1 VLFLII
7 GLVLFLG
14 SHSVRIFADDW
25 RSARITA
32 MGEGAWKGVYSLV
45 SLVGLG
51 LMVWGYGLAR
61 EAPVDL
67 WHPPRGLSHLTALLM
82 VPSFVLLAAAYVP
95 GNHLKAAIGHPM
107 VAGVKLWAL
116 AHLLSNGRLAD
127 VVLFGALL
135 AWAVADF
142 AAARRRD
149 RARRTPRPSAT
160 AGSTLVAV
168 AVGLIA
174 WAAFAFHLHASLI
187 GVQPLG

>member
-1 VLFLII
+1 MLFLIL

-25 RSARITA
+25 RSARIAA

-45 SLVGLG
+45 SGVGLA
-51 LMVWGYGLAR
+51 LIVWGYGLAR

-67 WHPPRGLSHLTALLM
+67 WHPPRGLGHLTALLT
-82 VPSFVLLAAAYVP
+82 VPAFVLLAAAYVP

-149 RARRTPRPSAT
+149 RAGRTPRPSAT
-160 AGSTLVAV
+160 MGRTMLAV
-168 AVGLIA
+168 VIGLFA
-174 WAAFAFHLHASLI
+174 WAVFAFHLHASLI